1 TQRARWLVEARALAP
16 FGPAPAVLERLAQ
29 HVPLVDVDAAV
40 APPEQQEVRRR
51 AQILRVDEA
60 AAPGRGR
67 GAAVALGSAV
77 EEGDVEVVAIRRDGQ
92 QPDGEHRLL
101 EQDEGLPRPAPAA
114 GRGAVAAAIARHPLD
129 LLARAPEPG
138 QRARPLP
145 RIARG
150 AHEALEGPLDL
161 HARGHVG
168 DLVGVG
174 PAERGAPQLAGA
186 GRAQQLERVE
196 KVLPGARGA
205 VAADSVVQPSGAAGE
220 RLAVAA
226 AAPRAAGGPA
236 FERLEQR
243 EDRAV
248 ERPRW
253 RGVEPAPGAP
263 GPRSKQLREREP
275 RGERALLDVA
285 LEGAP
290 QRLDGLVEARQGE
303 GLGQGPGRSEAAR

>member
-1 TQRARWLVEARALAP
+1 
-16 FGPAPAVLERLAQ
+16 
-29 HVPLVDVDAAV
+29 
-40 APPEQQEVRRR
+40 
-51 AQILRVDEA
+51 
-60 AAPGRGR
+60 
-67 GAAVALGSAV
+67 
-77 EEGDVEVVAIRRDGQ
+77 
-92 QPDGEHRLL
+92 
-101 EQDEGLPRPAPAA
+101 
-114 GRGAVAAAIARHPLD
+114 
-129 LLARAPEPG
+129 
-138 QRARPLP
+138 
-145 RIARG
+145 
-150 AHEALEGPLDL
+150 
-161 HARGHVG
+161 VG

-174 PAERGAPQLAGA
+174 PAERVAPQLAGA

-303 GLGQGPGRSEAAR
+303 GLGQGPGRSEAARLVERVIIDDETGCGQFVQRTGRRGRELAIVTHGFLGRRA